1 MAKRVPARRKG
12 PISYVPGKGL
22 VVSTRAQSPRSAE
35 EKVVSAKSIIQAVV
49 AANDSASLVDA
60 NYDIHWPLKIAIDL
74 LEEASDQLAV

>member
-1 MAKRVPARRKG
+1 
-12 PISYVPGKGL
+12 
-22 VVSTRAQSPRSAE
+22 
-35 EKVVSAKSIIQAVV
+35 VV